1 MGIQQA
7 AKKQLQ
13 AKIDATASSSVLD
26 LFTPK
31 EGWIASVRK
40 ALGMSG
46 AQLAKRLDLSRA
58 RIFQAEKS
66 ELEGG
71 ITLRTMQEMAEAM
84 GCKFVYAIVP
94 ETGNMADILESQAKK
109 KATVLVETTST
120 HMALEKQALSP
131 EKTQEEIK
139 RLMAE
144 FLQNPKSDLWNE

>member
-7 AKKQLQ
+7 AKRQLQ
-13 AKIDATASSSVLD
+13 AKIDATASGPAFD
-26 LFTPK
+26 LFMPND
-31 EGWIASVRK
+31 GWIASVRK

-46 AQLAKRLDLSRA
+46 AQLATRLGLSRG
-58 RIFQAEKS
+58 RISQAEKS
-66 ELEGG
+66 EVDGAT
-71 ITLRTMQEMAEAM
+71 TLRTMQDMAEAM
-84 GCKFVYAIVP
+84 GCKFVYAILP
-94 ETGNMADILESQAKK
+94 ETGSIANILKDQARK
-109 KATVLVETTST
+109 KATALVETTGT